1 MDEKSAHVN
10 PLLKSSV
17 TRTVLYLSPHMAHG
31 NSHGRFTQLLDAALA
46 AGTLTA
52 IATGGALLGLG
63 WREGEA
69 GRVFRLAGRGL
80 LERFGVA
87 SSAAPLASVALG
99 YLHHL
104 LIATTWGVLL
114 ALLVLPLSGARRV
127 TAALLAAAAYGL
139 LALWVLPSTLRI
151 GYAVTGTVPGVVAI
165 GAAIGVALLGGVWV
179 AVGEGND

>member
-1 MDEKSAHVN
+1 
-10 PLLKSSV
+10 
-17 TRTVLYLSPHMAHG
+17 MAYG
-31 NSHGRFTQLLDAALA
+31 TAHGRFTQLLDAALA

-80 LERFGVA
+80 LERLGVA
-87 SSAAPLASVALG
+87 SSAAPLTSVALG

-104 LIATTWGVLL
+104 IIATGWGVLL
-114 ALLVLPLSGARRV
+114 ALLVLPLRGATRV
-127 TAALLAAAAYGL
+127 AAAVLAAAGYAT

-151 GYAVTGTVPGVVAI
+151 GYAVTGTLTGVVVI
-165 GAAIGVALLGGVWV
+165 GAAVAVALLGGVWV
-179 AVGEGND
+179 AIGDGSD

>member
-1 MDEKSAHVN
+1 MD
-10 PLLKSSV
+10 
-17 TRTVLYLSPHMAHG
+17 HG
-31 NSHGRFTQLLDAALA
+31 NGHGRFTQLIDAALA

-80 LERFGVA
+80 LERVGVA
-87 SSAAPLASVALG
+87 SSAAPLTSVALG

-104 LIATTWGVLL
+104 IVATGWGVLL
-114 ALLVLPLSGARRV
+114 ALLVLPLRGVTRI
-127 TAALLAAAAYGL
+127 TAAMLAAAGYAA

-151 GYAVTGTVPGVVAI
+151 GYAVTGTPSGVVAI
-165 GAAIGVALLGGVWV
+165 GAAVAVALLGSVWV
-179 AVGEGND
+179 AIGEGYG

>member
-1 MDEKSAHVN
+1 
-10 PLLKSSV
+10 
-17 TRTVLYLSPHMAHG
+17 MAYG
-31 NSHGRFTQLLDAALA
+31 TAHGRFTQLLDAALA

-80 LERFGVA
+80 LERLGVA
-87 SSAAPLASVALG
+87 SSAAPLTSVALG

-104 LIATTWGVLL
+104 IIATGWGLLL
-114 ALLVLPLSGARRV
+114 ALLVLPLRGVTRV
-127 TAALLAAAAYGL
+127 AAAVLAAAGYAA

-151 GYAVTGTVPGVVAI
+151 GYAVTGTPTGVVAI
-165 GAAIGVALLGGVWV
+165 GAAVAVALLSGVWV
-179 AVGEGND
+179 AIGDGSD

>member
-1 MDEKSAHVN
+1 
-10 PLLKSSV
+10 
-17 TRTVLYLSPHMAHG
+17 MAHG
-31 NSHGRFTQLLDAALA
+31 TAHGRFNQLLDAALA

-80 LERFGVA
+80 LERVGVA
-87 SSAAPLASVALG
+87 SSAAPLTSVALG

-104 LIATTWGVLL
+104 LVATGWGVLL
-114 ALLVLPLSGARRV
+114 ALLVLPLRGV
-127 TAALLAAAAYGL
+127 TRIAAAMLAATGYAA

-151 GYAVTGTVPGVVAI
+151 GYAVTGTPSGVVAI
-165 GAAIGVALLGGVWV
+165 GAAVAVALLGAVWV
-179 AVGEGND
+179 AIGDAHD

>member
-1 MDEKSAHVN
+1 MD
-10 PLLKSSV
+10 
-17 TRTVLYLSPHMAHG
+17 HG
-31 NSHGRFTQLLDAALA
+31 NAHGRFTQLIDAALA

-80 LERFGVA
+80 LERVGVA
-87 SSAAPLASVALG
+87 SSAAPLTSVALG

-104 LIATTWGVLL
+104 IIATGWGVLL
-114 ALLVLPLSGARRV
+114 ALLVLPLRGVPRI
-127 TAALLAAAAYGL
+127 TAALLAAAGYAS

-151 GYAVTGTVPGVVAI
+151 GYAVTGTPSGVVAI
-165 GAAIGVALLGGVWV
+165 GAAVAVALLGAVWV
-179 AVGEGND
+179 AIGDAQD

>member
-1 MDEKSAHVN
+1 MDDWFSTALTAPSTILHDM
-10 PLLKSSV
+10 PSGAA
-17 TRTVLYLSPHMAHG
+17 P
-31 NSHGRFTQLLDAALA
+31 GRIAQTLDAALA

-80 LERFGVA
+80 LERAGVA
-87 SSAAPLASVALG
+87 SSAAPLTSVALG

-104 LIATTWGVLL
+104 VVATGWGILL
-114 ALLVLPLSGARRV
+114 ALFVLQWRGATRM
-127 TAALLAAAAYGL
+127 AAAILAAAAYAA

-151 GYAVTGTVPGVVAI
+151 GYAVTGTVSGVVAI
-165 GAAIGVALLGGVWV
+165 GGAVAVALLGAVWV
-179 AVGEGND
+179 ALGEGHA

>member
-1 MDEKSAHVN
+1 
-10 PLLKSSV
+10 
-17 TRTVLYLSPHMAHG
+17 MAHG
-31 NSHGRFTQLLDAALA
+31 TAPRRFTQLFDAALA

-87 SSAAPLASVALG
+87 SSAAPLTSVALG

-104 LIATTWGVLL
+104 VVATAWGVAL
-114 ALLVLPLSGARRV
+114 ALLVLPLRGVARLL
-127 TAALLAAAAYGL
+127 AALAAAAAYSL
-139 LALWVLPSTLRI
+139 LAFLVLPSALRI
-151 GYAVTGTVPGVVAI
+151 GYGVTATVPGAVSI
-165 GAAIGVALLGGVWV
+165 GAAVGVALLGGVWV
-179 AVGEGND
+179 AIGEGHD

>member
-1 MDEKSAHVN
+1 
-10 PLLKSSV
+10 
-17 TRTVLYLSPHMAHG
+17 MAHG
-31 NSHGRFTQLLDAALA
+31 TAHGRFTQLLDAALA

-80 LERFGVA
+80 LERVGVA
-87 SSAAPLASVALG
+87 SSAAPLTSVALG

-104 LIATTWGVLL
+104 LIATGWGALL
-114 ALLVLPLSGARRV
+114 ALLVLPLRGATRV
-127 TAALLAAAAYGL
+127 TAALLAAAGYAM

-151 GYAVTGTVPGVVAI
+151 GYAVTGTPSGVVAI
-165 GAAIGVALLGGVWV
+165 GAAVAVALLGGVWV
-179 AVGEGND
+179 AIGEGHD

>member
-1 MDEKSAHVN
+1 
-10 PLLKSSV
+10 
-17 TRTVLYLSPHMAHG
+17 MAHG
-31 NSHGRFTQLLDAALA
+31 NAHGRFTQLIDAALA

-80 LERFGVA
+80 LERIGVA
-87 SSAAPLASVALG
+87 SSAAPLTSVALG

-104 LIATTWGVLL
+104 IVATGWGVLL
-114 ALLVLPLSGARRV
+114 ALLILPLRGV
-127 TAALLAAAAYGL
+127 TRIVAVLLAATGYAT

-151 GYAVTGTVPGVVAI
+151 GYAVTGTPSGVVAI
-165 GAAIGVALLGGVWV
+165 GAAVAVALLGAVWV
-179 AVGEGND
+179 AIGEGYD

>member
-1 MDEKSAHVN
+1 
-10 PLLKSSV
+10 
-17 TRTVLYLSPHMAHG
+17 MAHG
-31 NSHGRFTQLLDAALA
+31 TAHGRFTQLLDAALA

-87 SSAAPLASVALG
+87 SSAAPLTSVALG

-104 LIATTWGVLL
+104 VIATGWGVLL
-114 ALLVLPLSGARRV
+114 ALLVLPWRGVTRV
-127 TAALLAAAAYGL
+127 TAALLAAAGYAA

-151 GYAVTGTVPGVVAI
+151 GYAVTGTLPGVVAI
-165 GAAIGVALLGGVWV
+165 GAAVAVALLGSVWV
-179 AVGEGND
+179 AIGEGHD

>member
-1 MDEKSAHVN
+1 
-10 PLLKSSV
+10 
-17 TRTVLYLSPHMAHG
+17 MAHG
-31 NSHGRFTQLLDAALA
+31 TAPRRFTQLFDAALA

-87 SSAAPLASVALG
+87 SSAAPLTSVALG

-104 LIATTWGVLL
+104 VVATAWGVAL
-114 ALLVLPLSGARRV
+114 ALLVLPLRGV
-127 TAALLAAAAYGL
+127 TRLLAALAAAAAYSL
-139 LALWVLPSTLRI
+139 LAFLVLPSALRI
-151 GYAVTGTVPGVVAI
+151 GYGVTATVPGAVSI
-165 GAAIGVALLGGVWV
+165 GAAVGVALLGGVWV
-179 AVGEGND
+179 AIGEGHD

>member
-1 MDEKSAHVN
+1 MD
-10 PLLKSSV
+10 
-17 TRTVLYLSPHMAHG
+17 HG
-31 NSHGRFTQLLDAALA
+31 NAHGRFTQLIDAALA

-87 SSAAPLASVALG
+87 SSAAPLTSVALG

-104 LIATTWGVLL
+104 IVATGWGVLL
-114 ALLVLPLSGARRV
+114 ALLVLPLRGV
-127 TAALLAAAAYGL
+127 TRISAAIVAAAGYAA

-151 GYAVTGTVPGVVAI
+151 GYAVTGTPSGVVAI
-165 GAAIGVALLGGVWV
+165 GAAVAVALLGAVWV
-179 AVGEGND
+179 AVGEGYD